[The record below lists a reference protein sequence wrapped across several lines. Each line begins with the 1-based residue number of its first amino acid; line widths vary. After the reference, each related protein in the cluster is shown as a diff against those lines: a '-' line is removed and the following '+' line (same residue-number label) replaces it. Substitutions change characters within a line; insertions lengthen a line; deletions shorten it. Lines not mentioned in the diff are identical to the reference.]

1 MRKGAL
7 MDTASLLRTT
17 IDVNGKPVEA
27 WQQRLEQ
34 MYTDGVPFG
43 EILGFVRALL
53 AASGPQLIGGTTFEL
68 EQRVVP
74 LATALLDAGMDVD
87 TLLDRMMGL

>member
-1 MRKGAL
+1 
-7 MDTASLLRTT
+7 MDASLLQTT
-17 IDVNGKPVEA
+17 INVNGAPVVA

-53 AASGPQLIGGTTFEL
+53 AASGPQLIGGTTFAL
-68 EQRVVP
+68 EHRVVP
-74 LATALLDAGMDVD
+74 LANAMLEAGMDVD
-87 TLLDRMMGL
+87 TLLERMMGL